1 VVFIMQDMGKM
12 LIIFGFFILLIG
24 VALYF
29 AGKGGISFG
38 HLPGDIVIRK
48 KNVVI
53 IFPIVSML
61 ILSLVLSI
69 VLNLLG
75 RWFR

>member
-1 VVFIMQDMGKM
+1 MQDMGKM

-48 KNVVI
+48 KNVV
-53 IFPIVSML
+53 
-61 ILSLVLSI
+61 
-69 VLNLLG
+69 
-75 RWFR
+75 

>member
-1 VVFIMQDMGKM
+1 MQDMGKM
-12 LIIFGFFILLIG
+12 LIIFGLFILLAG
-24 VALYF
+24 VVLYF
-29 AGKGGISFG
+29 AGKGGISLG

-69 VLNLLG
+69 VLNLLS
-75 RWFR
+75 RWLR